1 MIPINQNKIKE
12 EILTLLRSTQRPGIE
27 DVIDELEHNGFFSA
41 PASAGHHLNVDGG
54 LALHSLNT
62 CKASLAIF
70 EGMKGV
76 EPGLDKEVSR
86 DNVIIASL
94 LHDICK
100 CDIYRPCVKRKKNV
114 MGTWEDVPGYDVS
127 YRNFPM
133 GHGEKSVIM
142 LLYNTSLELTDAE
155 MLAIRWHMGPWG
167 INLNSFEEVRNYDT
181 ASSLHPLV
189 AIIHCGD
196 TLASKI
202 MERTGEEIDQM

>member
-1 MIPINQNKIKE
+1 MTIINTQKTKE
-12 EILTLLRSTQRPGIE
+12 EFLTLLRSTQRPGVE
-27 DVIDELEHNGFFSA
+27 DVVAELEQDGFFSA

-62 CKASLAIF
+62 CKAALAVY
-70 EGMKGV
+70 EGMCQV
-76 EPGLDKEVSR
+76 EAGLDKEVSR
-86 DNVIIASL
+86 DSVIIASL

-100 CDIYRPCVKRKKNV
+100 CDIYRPTVKRRKNV
-114 MGTWEDVPGYDVS
+114 MGTWEDVPGYDVT

-133 GHGEKSVIM
+133 GHGEKSLVM
-142 LLYNTSLELTDAE
+142 LLAYTSLELTEPE

-167 INLNSFEEVRNYDT
+167 INMNSFEELRNYDT

-189 AIIHCGD
+189 AIVHCAD

-202 MERTGEEIDQM
+202 MERNGEELDSL